1 MAVDGPQVDRTAG
14 AAPRTEDI
22 QPRSSGDQRSP
33 NCGRPQHVAA
43 SGKASIPAIDDKLR
57 LEARGA
63 VRLQLGGASLDVE
76 PSCSDAH
83 GASIMGSAGEVDPY
97 AFLRPE
103 LLHLPQHEWR
113 ALPARTLGP
122 LPGRRQPFPVEFA
135 HELIAYQKLRQTG
148 VCPVGIVKG

>member
-1 MAVDGPQVDRTAG
+1 VTVERAQIDRPARSASGAEHIEPRRPGEQCGSDG
-14 AAPRTEDI
+14 
-22 QPRSSGDQRSP
+22 
-33 NCGRPQHVAA
+33 GRPQHVAA